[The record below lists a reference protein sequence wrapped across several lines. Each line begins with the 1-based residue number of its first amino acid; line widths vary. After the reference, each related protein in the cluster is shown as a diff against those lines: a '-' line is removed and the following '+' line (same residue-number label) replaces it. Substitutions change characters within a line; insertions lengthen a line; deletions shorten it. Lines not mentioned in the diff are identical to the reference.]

1 MSSVVGRCSEGGEE
15 AETDKFTLPG
25 LFCMLA
31 KVFNPI
37 VETAHAPT
45 STVVPAWA
53 VAVVE

>member
-1 MSSVVGRCSEGGEE
+1 MSSVVGRCSEDGEE
-15 AETDKFTLPG
+15 AEPDKFTLPG

-37 VETAHAPT
+37 AETAHAPT

>member
-15 AETDKFTLPG
+15 AEPDKFALPG
-25 LFCMLA
+25 LLCKLA
-31 KVFNPI
+31 TVFNPI